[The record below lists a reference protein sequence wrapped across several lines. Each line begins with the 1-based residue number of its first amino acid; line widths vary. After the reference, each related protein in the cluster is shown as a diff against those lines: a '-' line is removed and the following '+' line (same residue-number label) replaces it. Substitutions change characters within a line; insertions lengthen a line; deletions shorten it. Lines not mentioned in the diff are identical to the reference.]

1 MKKIIL
7 FLLILSILS
16 CERKK
21 QDLNQAVEKLNSEII
36 VLKQKNDS
44 LNGEL
49 EKAKMQKNY
58 WFEIEIEGIDF
69 VKKGIANP
77 EKYIENSLRKNPSL
91 IPLEPTFGGK
101 MMFENIQILGE
112 KWLIAD
118 YSDGHVSGK
127 TIYSYK
133 LNKNNKFE
141 FKALNSI
148 APE

>member
-7 FLLILSILS
+7 ILLIFSILS
-16 CERKK
+16 CERQN
-21 QDLNQAVEKLNSEII
+21 QDSNQAVEKLQSENI

-49 EKAKMQKNY
+49 KKAKMSKNY
-58 WFEIEIEGIDF
+58 WFDVEFEGIDF
-69 VKKGIANP
+69 VKKGIENP
-77 EKYIENSLRKNPSL
+77 EKYIENSLRENPNL
-91 IPLEPTFGGK
+91 IPLEPTLGGK
-101 MMFENIQILGE
+101 MMFENIQILGD

-118 YSDGHVSGK
+118 YSDGHVSGR

-133 LNKNNKFE
+133 LNRNNKFE

>member
-49 EKAKMQKNY
+49 EKAKM
-58 WFEIEIEGIDF
+58 
-69 VKKGIANP
+69 
-77 EKYIENSLRKNPSL
+77 
-91 IPLEPTFGGK
+91 
-101 MMFENIQILGE
+101 
-112 KWLIAD
+112 
-118 YSDGHVSGK
+118 
-127 TIYSYK
+127 
-133 LNKNNKFE
+133 
-141 FKALNSI
+141 
-148 APE
+148 